1 MEIDSDTTQYIPTAT
16 QLGHVLCADCG
27 TAIEPNSAG
36 RCVSCLRNT
45 IDITEEIPKQNTLSF
60 CRNCSRYL
68 SPPTAWLLAELE
80 SKELLAI
87 CLRRLKGLSKVRLVD
102 AGFIWTEPHSKRLR
116 VKLTVQQEVL
126 TSTVL
131 QQIFEVEYVVQHT
144 QCPACCRLAAK
155 NMWRAL
161 VQIRQKVNHKRT
173 FLYLEQIILK
183 HNADKDTV
191 AIKESKDGLDFF
203 YATRQ
208 HAVKM
213 VEFLNA
219 IAPVRSKTSEQLI
232 SADEKNST
240 ANYKFTY
247 SVELAPIC
255 KDDIV
260 CLPPKL
266 ARAQG
271 NISQLLA
278 CTRVGTSIHLVDP
291 ITLQFVDMSGV
302 LYWKNPFPALAS
314 LGQAIEFVVLD
325 IEPTSHP
332 PISSGGFILADAQV
346 SPVSSSMNDDVIFH
360 TRTHMGGILKP
371 GDTVRGYHLAN
382 SNFNDPSYD
391 ALNPSRVPEII
402 LVRKTYPNRR
412 KRNKPRHWKLKS
424 IAIEA
429 NTTAEEHVG
438 LGRGK
443 MDGASKKSGKG
454 TAEQAR
460 VEAEYE
466 MFLRDL
472 EEDPEL
478 RQNVQL
484 FKAKPSA
491 AKKKLA
497 ADAMDVSE
505 ADNESVTET
514 EMDDDDF
521 PKIQLDE
528 LLDEMDGLNLD
539 EHGTDTIAEHQ
550 DENLAP

>member
-1 MEIDSDTTQYIPTAT
+1 MSQQI
-16 QLGHVLCADCG
+16 GHVLCADCG

-45 IDITEEIPKQNTLSF
+45 IDITAEIPKQNSLNF

-68 SPPTAWLLAELE
+68 SPPSTWLLAELE

-87 CLRRLKGLSKVRLVD
+87 CLRRLKGLNKVRLVD

-161 VQIRQKVNHKRT
+161 VQVRQKVNHKRT

-183 HNADKDTV
+183 HNADKDTI
-191 AIKESKDGLDFF
+191 AIKEAKDGLDFF

-208 HAVKM
+208 HAIKM

-219 IAPVRSKTSEQLI
+219 IAPVRSKASEQLI

-255 KDDIV
+255 KDDVV
-260 CLPPKL
+260 CLPLKL
-266 ARAQG
+266 ARSQG
-271 NISQLLA
+271 NISQLLV

-291 ITLQFVDMSGV
+291 LTLQAIDLSGL
-302 LYWKNPFPALAS
+302 LYWRNPFPALAT
-314 LGQAIEFVVLD
+314 LGQSIEFVVLD
-325 IEPTSHP
+325 IEPTRHP
-332 PISSGGFILADAQV
+332 PVTAGRFILADAQV

-371 GDTVRGYHLAN
+371 GDTVRGYHLGN
-382 SNFNDPSYD
+382 SNFNDSNFD
-391 ALNPSRVPEII
+391 GLNQSRIPEII

-412 KRNKPRHWKLKS
+412 KKNKPRNWKLKS

-429 NTTAEEHVG
+429 NNGSEDHAG
-438 LGRGK
+438 LGRSKG
-443 MDGASKKSGKG
+443 DGSNKKSGKG
-454 TAEQAR
+454 TADQAR

-478 RQNVQL
+478 RQNIQL
-484 FKAKPSA
+484 YKANPKS
-491 AKKKLA
+491 KKDA
-497 ADAMDVSE
+497 PDAMDVEGDDQS
-505 ADNESVTET
+505 ATET
-514 EMDDDDF
+514 DLDEDDDF

-528 LLDEMDGLNLD
+528 LLDEMDGLNLEETEASALSEPD
-539 EHGTDTIAEHQ
+539 
-550 DENLAP
+550 N

>member
-1 MEIDSDTTQYIPTAT
+1 MEIDAHTTQYVPVVT
-16 QLGHVLCADCG
+16 QVGYVLCADCG
-27 TAIEPNSAG
+27 TEIEPNSAG

-45 IDITEEIPKQNTLSF
+45 IDITAEIPKQNTLSF

-68 SPPTAWLLAELE
+68 SPPSAWLLAELE

-131 QQIFEVEYVVQHT
+131 QQIFEVDESQ
-144 QCPACCRLAAK
+144 
-155 NMWRAL
+155 
-161 VQIRQKVNHKRT
+161 RT

-213 VEFLNA
+213 VEFLSA

-266 ARAQG
+266 ARNQG

-291 ITLQFVDMSGV
+291 MTLQFVDLSGV
-302 LYWKNPFPALAS
+302 LYWKNPFPSLAS
-314 LGQAIEFVVLD
+314 LGQSIEFVVLD

-332 PISSGGFILADAQV
+332 PVTCGRYILADAQV

-391 ALNPSRVPEII
+391 TLNPSRIPEII

-412 KRNKPRHWKLKS
+412 KKNKPRHWKLKS
-424 IAIEA
+424 IAIDA
-429 NTTAEEHVG
+429 NTAPEEHVG
-438 LGRGK
+438 FGRGK
-443 MDGASKKSGKG
+443 IDAAAKKSGKG

-484 FKAKPSA
+484 FKAQPNS
-491 AKKKLA
+491 KKLP
-497 ADAMDVSE
+497 ADAMELED
-505 ADNESVTET
+505 ADTESVAET

-528 LLDEMDGLNLD
+528 LLDEMDGLNITENVPETIVENED
-539 EHGTDTIAEHQ
+539 EDV
-550 DENLAP
+550 AP